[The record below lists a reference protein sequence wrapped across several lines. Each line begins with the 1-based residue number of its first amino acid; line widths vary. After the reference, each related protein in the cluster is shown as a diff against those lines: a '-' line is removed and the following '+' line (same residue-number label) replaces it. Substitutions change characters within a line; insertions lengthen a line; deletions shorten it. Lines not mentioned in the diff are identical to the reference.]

1 MNRASQQVK
10 KELHEMAQGEGYVK
24 IFVSTM
30 LGAALGISVT
40 FMTGVSSNATEIV
53 RLTTRIEGLSETIN
67 NTMTDRYKGA
77 DAKRDFALIQEQ
89 IRNIMRQSRELE
101 VEFKEHVAAHNAE
114 HNR

>member
-1 MNRASQQVK
+1 MIASQQVK

-53 RLTTRIEGLSETIN
+53 RLATRIDSLTDTIN
-67 NTMTDRYKGA
+67 HNMNDRYKGA
-77 DAKRDFALIQEQ
+77 DAKRDMALFQEQ
-89 IRNIMRQSRELE
+89 IRGIMRKDQEME
-101 VEFKEHVAAHNAE
+101 VEFREHVAAHNAE

>member
-1 MNRASQQVK
+1 MVREQIK
-10 KELHEMAQGEGYVK
+10 KELSEMASGEGYVK
-24 IFVSTM
+24 IVISAV

-53 RLTTRIEGLSETIN
+53 RLTTQVVSLTNEVRAG
-67 NTMTDRYKGA
+67 MVDRYKGS
-77 DAKRDFALIQEQ
+77 DAIRDFALVNEQ
-89 IRNIMRQSRELE
+89 IRAIRQRDRELE

>member
-1 MNRASQQVK
+1 MNVSPSIK
-10 KELHEMAQGEGYVK
+10 KELHEMAQGEGYIK

-53 RLTTRIEGLSETIN
+53 RLTTKIEGLSNTIN
-67 NTMTDRYKGA
+67 RNMTDRYKGA
-77 DAKRDFALIQEQ
+77 DAKRDLALIQEQ
-89 IRNIMRQSRELE
+89 IRNILKENRELE